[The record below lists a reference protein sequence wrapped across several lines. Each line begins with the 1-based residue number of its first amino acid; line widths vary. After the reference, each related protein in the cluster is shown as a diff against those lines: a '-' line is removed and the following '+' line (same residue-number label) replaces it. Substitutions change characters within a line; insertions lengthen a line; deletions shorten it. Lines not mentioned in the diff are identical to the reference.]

1 MIYMDK
7 RVQEIANCRSG
18 IKRLSSENCFSQAV
32 IKLLEQEAAK
42 QKRRGAKIAREEA
55 KKTEDKD
62 E

>member
-32 IKLLEQEAAK
+32 SELSKREAAN
-42 QKRRGAKIAREEA
+42 KRDEER
-55 KKTEDKD
+55 K
-62 E
+62 